1 MTHEDIR
8 LEAKSD
14 RELLIMLVD
23 KLNHVCGKV
32 DRHDKWL
39 AGNGTPGL
47 RFQVWVL
54 WACFVGAIS
63 LALK

>member
-32 DRHDKWL
+32 DKHDKWL
-39 AGNGTPGL
+39 SGNGTPGL

-54 WACFVGAIS
+54 WASFIGALAI
-63 LALK
+63 ALK